1 MPASVWPAVMLF
13 FLMIRRPPRSTRTD
27 TLFPCTTLF
36 RSPGGAIW
44 ATAASPS
51 CGGSTDERR
60 SPPQGPR
67 CSRSPAQAA
76 AATAGPGRT
85 GVLGPLS
92 GWAPPFPEVPELWFV
107 AASAAL
113 HVSALRTAGL
123 RLGAEKRQGNS
134 EIG

>member
-1 MPASVWPAVMLF
+1 MCDWSSDVCYSDL
-13 FLMIRRPPRSTRTD
+13 R
-27 TLFPCTTLF
+27 
-36 RSPGGAIW
+36 

-113 HVSALRTAGL
+113 HVRALRIAGL
-123 RLGAEKRQGNS
+123 RMAAEDRKS
-134 EIG
+134 VV

>member
-1 MPASVWPAVMLF
+1 MRISDWSSDVCSSDL
-13 FLMIRRPPRSTRTD
+13 
-27 TLFPCTTLF
+27 
-36 RSPGGAIW
+36 GAIW

-113 HVSALRTAGL
+113 HVRALRIAGL
-123 RLGAEKRQGNS
+123 RLGAEQRQGHS
-134 EIG
+134 VFVDRGPSSATSRLREIGRAHV